1 MQDLCSDLFIYL
13 VNQTKDLNVSDV
25 SQRLLEKVIKTY
37 TNIINKYILKILK
50 YTKGTSNEDNYVQ
63 EQWL

>member
-63 EQWL
+63 EQ